1 MAKGMKRGCGSRK
14 KGGIY
19 STCPLGPGGTPVD
32 AFLIDPPSELPE
44 GLADLSRQG
53 VMLFDRDGVT
63 HVLDWVGSNHY
74 PNVADFIEEVKRMGM
89 SRRLPSTTEFSRLSA
104 LSQHF
109 LVHERAIVAHPEL
122 YRQPTDPKNVEAYTC
137 PKDIAVHC
145 CGNAIGRAP
154 MCAGI
159 WWEDLDGA
167 TSDYDGGMTVDPAD
181 RRVIRQISCGEYAG
195 LVAPIAPSMREYM
208 PGIFAAFPISRLEV
222 VKDDVADRHD
232 AAVDKA
238 GKSKLDVTLCDE

>member
-19 STCPLGPGGTPVD
+19 STCPLGPGGTPVEE
-32 AFLIDPPSELPE
+32 FLKDPPLGLPE
-44 GLADLSRQG
+44 GLSDLARQG

-89 SRRLPSTTEFSRLSA
+89 SRRMPSTTDFARLGPM
-104 LSQHF
+104 SQHF

-122 YRQPTDPKNVEAYTC
+122 YRPVRGALDVHAYDC
-137 PKDIAVHC
+137 PKSIAVHC
-145 CGNAIGRAP
+145 CGCLVTGQPP

-167 TSDYDGGMTVDPAD
+167 ADGVVPGD
-181 RRVIRQISCGEYAG
+181 RGVERHISCGSYRGMLSPIPAG
-195 LVAPIAPSMREYM
+195 MREYM

-232 AAVDKA
+232 AAADKA
-238 GKSKLDVTLCDE
+238 GKSKLDVELCDD